1 MQILSGGIALIYRK
15 SRLTR
20 RCSRRFGLSR
30 SVRCTARA
38 IPPRG

>member
-1 MQILSGGIALIYRK
+1 MSVTTPRDEGQK
-15 SRLTR
+15 DRLTR

-30 SVRCTARA
+30 SVQGTARA